1 MSLSFGR
8 AAALGL
14 LVGCGAAPARRAGA
28 PPDLLLVV
36 IEGEAPAVEPP
47 GAAEPF
53 VEAEVIHTDPAAGWR
68 ALLTGQWPG
77 TVQAAVPNT
86 LHGVLQLY
94 GYTAYAGESDLLRG
108 VFTAEPALGAPPRAL
123 PAGCPGALLGG
134 GIEALDRGPQA
145 DPLLVIVPLRVD
157 PACGG
162 EEGLRAALAAAARW
176 AVEPERALVVVGL
189 QGGPAG
195 GPLEPAPA
203 RPPLWLV
210 GFGEEPAARPGLC
223 SALDVM
229 PTLLTAGQAVVP
241 SDAAGQPLQTLRRRG
256 PAGAPAA
263 LIQQAPDGSRAA
275 LTRAHRL
282 VVPAGAAPTEGGGP
296 PEAARLELR
305 PPPPA
310 AKAPPGA
317 REGGAAE
324 VASADPERAKAALWS
339 ALVAWERAVGG
350 AHPDERVGADAL
362 RKVLAEQG
370 YFQ

>member
-1 MSLSFGR
+1 MSRSLR
-8 AAALGL
+8 YLAALASLGA
-14 LVGCGAAPARRAGA
+14 CGGAPARRAGA

-36 IEGEAPAVEPP
+36 IEGEAPAVESP

-53 VEAEVIHTDPAAGWR
+53 VEAEVIHTDPAATWR

-77 TVQAAVPNT
+77 TAQVAVPNT

-94 GYTAYAGESDLLRG
+94 GYTAYAGESDLLRA
-108 VFTAEPALGAPPRAL
+108 VLSAEPALGAPPKAL
-123 PAGCPGALLGG
+123 PAGCPGAFLGG
-134 GIEALDRGPQA
+134 GIDALDRGPQA

-189 QGGPAG
+189 QGGAAG
-195 GPLEPAPA
+195 APLEPAPA

-210 GFGEEPAARPGLC
+210 GFGEEPAPRPGLC

-241 SDAAGQPLQTLRRRG
+241 SDAAGQPLQHLRRRG

-263 LIQQAPDGSRAA
+263 LIQQAPDGARAA

-282 VVPAGAAPTEGGGP
+282 IVPAGAAPGEGGGP
-296 PEAARLELR
+296 PAAARLELR

-310 AKAPPGA
+310 AKAPPGGRA
-317 REGGAAE
+317 GAEA
-324 VASADPERAKAALWS
+324 ASADPERAKAALWS
-339 ALVAWERAVGG
+339 ALLAWERSVGS

>member
-1 MSLSFGR
+1 
-8 AAALGL
+8 
-14 LVGCGAAPARRAGA
+14 
-28 PPDLLLVV
+28 
-36 IEGEAPAVEPP
+36 
-47 GAAEPF
+47 
-53 VEAEVIHTDPAAGWR
+53 
-68 ALLTGQWPG
+68 
-77 TVQAAVPNT
+77 
-86 LHGVLQLY
+86 
-94 GYTAYAGESDLLRG
+94 
-108 VFTAEPALGAPPRAL
+108 
-123 PAGCPGALLGG
+123 
-134 GIEALDRGPQA
+134 
-145 DPLLVIVPLRVD
+145 
-157 PACGG
+157 
-162 EEGLRAALAAAARW
+162 
-176 AVEPERALVVVGL
+176 
-189 QGGPAG
+189 
-195 GPLEPAPA
+195 
-203 RPPLWLV
+203 
-210 GFGEEPAARPGLC
+210 
-223 SALDVM
+223 M

-263 LIQQAPDGSRAA
+263 LIQQ
-275 LTRAHRL
+275 
-282 VVPAGAAPTEGGGP
+282 AAPTEGGGP